1 MARPAAVKGA
11 GELGGGARAVLAA
24 RLADVNRASPR
35 GYRRL
40 DTLFHLS
47 IAEHLEGTGAL
58 LRGFLALSD

>member
-1 MARPAAVKGA
+1 
-11 GELGGGARAVLAA
+11 VLAA

-40 DTLFHLS
+40 DTLFYLS
-47 IAEHLEGTGAL
+47 IAEHLEGTGAP

>member
-1 MARPAAVKGA
+1 
-11 GELGGGARAVLAA
+11 VLAA

-35 GYRRL
+35 DYRRL